1 MKIFNVRVRVDIVLV
16 TTLPDELP
24 EPTTPR
30 AHVPYNDDPVD
41 KQAKMMDEYLNK
53 AAKVF
58 GARGPALYVP
68 GMPGDGG
75 DSASMTRSINVQAET
90 FEELQAILQKFN
102 QVAKELHAVPDSLLT
117 AHNPSLTPLP

>member
-1 MKIFNVRVRVDIVLV
+1 MKIFNVRVRVDIGLV

-24 EPTTPR
+24 EPTTPP
-30 AHVPYNDDPVD
+30 HVPYNDDPLD
-41 KQAKMMDEYLNK
+41 KQKTILDDYLNK

-58 GARGPALYVP
+58 AARGPAVY